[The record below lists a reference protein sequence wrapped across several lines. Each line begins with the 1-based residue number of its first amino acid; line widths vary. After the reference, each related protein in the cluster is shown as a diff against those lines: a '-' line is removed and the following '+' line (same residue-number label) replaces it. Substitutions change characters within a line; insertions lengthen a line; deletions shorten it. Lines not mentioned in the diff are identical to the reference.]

1 VLIERER
8 ARAIARLALPIA
20 LGLLLQ
26 TVMTLIGIA
35 IVASC
40 SVALAAWPERT
51 IQYVIAFAP
60 GGESDIAA
68 RLQQQVWRKK
78 WGQELIVEPKPGA
91 GGALAWSQ
99 LNGFPGD
106 GYTIMG
112 TNMPHLVLQPLEG
125 NVQYQTDD
133 IVNVIFFNYTPDA
146 IVVRSESPFKT
157 YQEFIAAAKASP
169 GKITLAGSGTN
180 SANHAANEK
189 LDQVAGIKTTYVPFK
204 GTGDLTSSLLGGHV
218 DGAMSYSSLAVAQKG
233 KTRVLAV
240 ATPQRLSYLPD
251 TPTFRE
257 LGVDWVDGGYRGAG
271 VPKSTPEDLRRRISQ
286 MFYEINRDP
295 EFRRQM
301 TEQGIE
307 IIDITYDQMPAF
319 VEERKKAYT
328 AVAKLMGLVK

>member
-1 VLIERER
+1 MKRRQFLAAGAAAAASMALP
-8 ARAIARLALPIA
+8 ARAAY
-20 LGLLLQ
+20 
-26 TVMTLIGIA
+26 
-35 IVASC
+35 
-40 SVALAAWPERT
+40 PEKPVRY
-51 IQYVIAFAP
+51 IIAFAP

-78 WGQELIVEPKPGA
+78 WGHELVIESKPGA

-99 LNGFPGD
+99 LNTFPGD
-106 GYTIMG
+106 GYTVMG

>member
-1 VLIERER
+1 MKRRQFLAAGSAAAASMALP
-8 ARAIARLALPIA
+8 ARAAY
-20 LGLLLQ
+20 
-26 TVMTLIGIA
+26 
-35 IVASC
+35 
-40 SVALAAWPERT
+40 PEKPVRY
-51 IQYVIAFAP
+51 IIAFAP

-78 WGQELIVEPKPGA
+78 WGHELIVEPKPGA

-169 GKITLAGSGTN
+169 GRITLAGSGTN

-189 LDQVAGIKTTYVPFK
+189 LNQVAGIKTTYVPFK
-204 GTGDLTSSLLGGHV
+204 GTGDLVSSLLGGHV

-240 ATPQRLSYLPD
+240 ATPQRLAYLPD

-271 VPKSTPEDLRRRISQ
+271 VPKSTPEDLRKRISD
-286 MFYEINRDP
+286 MFIEINKDAD
-295 EFRRQM
+295 FRRQM

-307 IIDITYDQMPAF
+307 ILDIGYDKMAAF
-319 VEERKKAYT
+319 VEERKKAYV
-328 AVAKLMGLVK
+328 AAAKLLGLVK